1 MLVDSD
7 DLATYMD
14 IGRFNN
20 RQEDNANLIIAGVQS
35 EIETFLRRPI
45 EPVQLVEEYRIPE
58 DYLHVSASAYFY
70 DHTIDT
76 TVDPIERVVQPPY
89 VLHLNNS
96 PVVSVSLV
104 RRKGL
109 NEASFTTMVAGQQ
122 YSVSNY
128 GIDLFNVVSFDRVQ
142 VTYTAGLDGDDI
154 PYLKLLVLRVASREM
169 QNLTD
174 DVVGLKDLNTREV
187 AIRDVGLTDGDKAT
201 LKRWR
206 RRQI

>member
-1 MLVDSD
+1 
-7 DLATYMD
+7 
-14 IGRFNN
+14 
-20 RQEDNANLIIAGVQS
+20 
-35 EIETFLRRPI
+35 
-45 EPVQLVEEYRIPE
+45 VQLVEEYRIPE

>member
-7 DLATYMD
+7 ELATYMD

-20 RQEDNANLIIAGVQS
+20 RQEDNAELILAGVQS

-45 EPVQLVEEYRIPE
+45 EPVELVEVYRIPE
-58 DYLHVSASAYFY
+58 DYLYVSATAYFY
-70 DHTIDT
+70 DHTTDT

-96 PVVSVSLV
+96 PVVEVEQV

-109 NEASFTTMVAGQQ
+109 NEASWTVMTPGQQ
-122 YSVSNY
+122 YSVSKW
-128 GIDLFNVVSFDRVQ
+128 GIDLFNVVSYDQIEVS
-142 VTYTAGLDGDDI
+142 YTAGLNGVDI
-154 PYLKLLVLRVASREM
+154 PYLKLLILRIASREM

-174 DVVGLKDLNTREV
+174 DVVGLKDLTTREV
-187 AIRDVGLTDGDKAT
+187 AVRDVGLTDADKAT

>member
-45 EPVQLVEEYRIPE
+45 EHSQLVEEYRIPE
-58 DYLHVSASAYFY
+58 DYLYVSASAYFY
-70 DHTIDT
+70 DHTTDT
-76 TVDPIERVVQPPY
+76 SVDPIERVVQPPY

-96 PVVSVSLV
+96 PVVDVSLV

-109 NEASFTTMVAGQQ
+109 NEASYTTMVAGQQ
-122 YSVSNY
+122 YSVSGY
-128 GIDLFNVVSFDRVQ
+128 GIDLFSVESFDRIE
-142 VTYTAGLDGDDI
+142 VTYTAGLDGDAI

-174 DVVGLKDLNTREV
+174 DVVGLKDLTTREV

>member
-45 EPVQLVEEYRIPE
+45 EHSQLVEEYRIPE
-58 DYLHVSASAYFY
+58 DYLYVSASAYFY
-70 DHTIDT
+70 DHTTDT
-76 TVDPIERVVQPPY
+76 SVDPIERVVQPPY

-109 NEASFTTMVAGQQ
+109 NEASYTTMVAGQQ
-122 YSVSNY
+122 YSVSGY
-128 GIDLFNVVSFDRVQ
+128 GIDLFSVVSFDRVE
-142 VTYTAGLDGDDI
+142 VTYTAGLDGDAI

-174 DVVGLKDLNTREV
+174 DVVGLKDLTTREV

>member
-45 EPVQLVEEYRIPE
+45 ELSQLVEEYRIPE

-70 DHTIDT
+70 DLTTDT
-76 TVDPIERVVQPPY
+76 SVLPIERAVQPPY

-96 PVVSVSLV
+96 PVASVSLV

-109 NEASFTTMVAGQQ
+109 NEASYTTMIAGQQ
-122 YSVSNY
+122 YSVSGY
-128 GIDLFNVVSFDRVQ
+128 GIDLFNVVSFDRIE
-142 VTYTAGLDGDDI
+142 VTYTAGLDGDAI

-174 DVVGLKDLNTREV
+174 DVVGLKDLTTREV